1 MQNIKKKEIN
11 LNRRSLLGFCFSALM
26 SGDFSG
32 SAFRDKQYKRSG
44 QKVVIDR
51 KMPCWSREEGG
62 VHGCQWPLVRVTST
76 APTPQIK
83 TQARVTLHPTSATTK
98 TLLVSGQGHSTS
110 WTVRHS
116 LWPPNWTIYIDSWY
130 TLEKIIDMIVN
141 HFLMPATGQCYS
153 IFIIHRRRQRDD
165 DFWTL

>member
-1 MQNIKKKEIN
+1 MQNFKKKEIN

-32 SAFRDKQYKRSG
+32 SAFWDKQYERSG

-116 LWPPNWTIYIDSWY
+116 SDPPLGPN
-130 TLEKIIDMIVN
+130 TLLPETRWK
-141 HFLMPATGQCYS
+141 
-153 IFIIHRRRQRDD
+153 R
-165 DFWTL
+165 